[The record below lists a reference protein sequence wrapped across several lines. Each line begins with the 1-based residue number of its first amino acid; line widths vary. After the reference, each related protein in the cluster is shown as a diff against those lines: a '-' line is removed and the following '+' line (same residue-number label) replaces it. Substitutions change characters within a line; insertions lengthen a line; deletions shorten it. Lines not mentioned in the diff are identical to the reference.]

1 MEVLGVGSLI
11 QPIIASKDVRAKLR
25 DCKSPWHT
33 GEPSSGGGA
42 GERRAGGPVC
52 LVLSEGGR
60 VTLDKY

>member
-33 GEPSSGGGA
+33 GEPSSGGGV
-42 GERRAGGPVC
+42 EVRR
-52 LVLSEGGR
+52 
-60 VTLDKY
+60 